1 MQQTL
6 STGYPRLLRLFHD
19 FFGKIAVHTDTVY
32 SDTFQ
37 RSDSCDDGLR
47 LTADC
52 GYLEHSPETI
62 LLLRS
67 LSGIEAQ
74 YLARSSNKI
83 TEAVGQ
89 TYSGGAR
96 APSGSSEGINVARI
110 VVNEMDAA
118 RFDPLLVKAV
128 AKNTAT
134 CLDNILNRLES
145 SVSRMSYCPFLGNSH
160 FFSVGF
166 EGEVVNQSDWTHG
179 NATTDCQRK
188 FGQLL

>member
-1 MQQTL
+1 MICQGRHSCNKL
-6 STGYPRLLRLFHD
+6 
-19 FFGKIAVHTDTVY
+19 
-32 SDTFQ
+32 FQ
-37 RSDSCDDGLR
+37 RDIQGSCDSSTTSLEKLPCTPIPFTATPSKGQISVMGQDMPL
-47 LTADC
+47 LTVVI
-52 GYLEHSPETI
+52 LTHSPETI

-67 LSGIEAQ
+67 LSSIEAQ

-83 TEAVGQ
+83 TEAIGQ

-134 CLDNILNRLES
+134 CLDNILNRLEAL
-145 SVSRMSYCPFLGNSH
+145 VS
-160 FFSVGF
+160 
-166 EGEVVNQSDWTHG
+166 
-179 NATTDCQRK
+179 
-188 FGQLL
+188 